1 MGRFIFTPISHKK
14 IELTHTSIS
23 ISHKKIPLSF
33 DLKSASRN
41 VKIKIYTLENQL
53 RQISVLVIPQF
64 YASFIISCLQ
74 KFQSYFI
81 EFFKELFKSFVDQ
94 GDVPNESCLGIKF
107 LVNWGYVP
115 KEEEL

>member
-1 MGRFIFTPISHKK
+1 MQSFYINSTREKPYERRVLHKQQK
-14 IELTHTSIS
+14 FLME
-23 ISHKKIPLSF
+23 
-33 DLKSASRN
+33 
-41 VKIKIYTLENQL
+41 
-53 RQISVLVIPQF
+53 
-64 YASFIISCLQ
+64 FIIFKQ
-74 KFQSYFI
+74 VFFI